1 MDGAFYLIVNSI
13 IGVLLLLFGLKL
25 MKFAV
30 ALMGFVLGYSLLS
43 ALIATT
49 SWPEWIMIAIPLAA
63 GIALAAVAFAFYK
76 FAVTLSISLFF
87 VNLAYG
93 VASSF
98 GQGTTESWI
107 IAIIVGIVVFL
118 VVAGLRLV
126 DAFFALTTSAQ
137 GASLLLMVLYS
148 LVFSAQV
155 GFLQGYERV
164 RVDSYEWLWIVGWVV
179 LTAVGFV
186 FQLRGHKAGVIE

>member
-49 SWPEWIMIAIPLAA
+49 SWPEWVMIAIPLAA
-63 GIALAAVAFAFYK
+63 GIALAAVAFEFYK

-93 VASSF
+93 VASSL
-98 GQGTTESWI
+98 GQGAAESWI
-107 IAIIVGIVVFL
+107 IAGIVGIVIFL

-148 LVFSAQV
+148 LVLSAQV
-155 GFLQGYERV
+155 GFLQGYESV
-164 RVDSYEWLWIVGWVV
+164 RVDSYEWIWIVGWVV
-179 LTAVGFV
+179 LTAIGFV
-186 FQLRGHKAGVIE
+186 FQLRGHKGSDIE